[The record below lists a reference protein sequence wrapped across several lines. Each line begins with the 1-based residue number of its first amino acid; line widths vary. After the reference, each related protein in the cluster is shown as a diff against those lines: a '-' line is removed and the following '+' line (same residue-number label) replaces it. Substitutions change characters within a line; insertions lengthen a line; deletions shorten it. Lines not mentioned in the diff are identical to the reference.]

1 VTFSWEINSMIRTL
15 LRRVTSATA
24 AATLLASFAFA
35 TVHAAP
41 APVDGVWYSCQ
52 TKSAGYS
59 PVWSPPD
66 DANWEWDGRLQWEI
80 CIAQTSKGTHY
91 AIVRLSAPA
100 DLVNKYDRY
109 TGVSHFYLQKCVS
122 GTYTTVAQKDWGV
135 EQYAVGTKSGGR
147 YQFTWLQTPSTTS
160 SATSYRLR
168 IVTVSG
174 AVVPR
179 NGGFIFSLE
188 PDGFYPYPGN
198 EGIYTSSC
206 LNP

>member
-1 VTFSWEINSMIRTL
+1 MIRTL
-15 LRRVTSATA
+15 LRRGASMAA
-24 AATLLASFAFA
+24 AATLLASMSITAA
-35 TVHAAP
+35 QAAP

-52 TKSAGYS
+52 TKAAGYS
-59 PVWSPPD
+59 PGAAGNASGWT
-66 DANWEWDGRLQWEI
+66 WDGRLQWEI
-80 CIAQTSKGTHY
+80 CIAQTSTGTHY
-91 AIVRLSAPA
+91 AIVRLSAPS
-100 DLVNKYDRY
+100 DLVNQFDRY

-122 GTYTTVAQKDWGV
+122 GVFTTVAQRDWAV
-135 EQYAVGTKSGGR
+135 EQYSTATKVGSR

-179 NGGFIFSLE
+179 NGGWLFSLQ